1 MPSFAFA
8 SGVKVKPSNSEV
20 VNASPLERTVP
31 SAFFKDPEVGMAVM
45 EMVNESPS
53 ESVGAAK
60 LSGPSIASSL
70 MLTVV
75 SEPATGNAV
84 RRSYGS

>member
-1 MPSFAFA
+1 M
-8 SGVKVKPSNSEV
+8 
-20 VNASPLERTVP
+20 VNASPLARTVP

-75 SEPATGNAV
+75 SEPATGMLLEGAMGV
-84 RRSYGS
+84 